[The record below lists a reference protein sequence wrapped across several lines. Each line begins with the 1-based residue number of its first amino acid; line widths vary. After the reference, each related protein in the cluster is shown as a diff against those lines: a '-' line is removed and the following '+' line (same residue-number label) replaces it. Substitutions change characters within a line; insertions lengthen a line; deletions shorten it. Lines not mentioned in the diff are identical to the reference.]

1 MQKGKRFT
9 ISLLLSLVFAVPYVR
24 AGSVAEGLGEAI
36 PFWPKGKMPRVQAM
50 KVERLTEQ
58 GHLTDVTVPAL
69 YFFPAK
75 GEGAKPCVIVCPGG
89 GYGILAYRHEGIDL
103 ARWFNA
109 QGVNAFVLK
118 YRVPANPDGAFCD
131 GQRAVSFIRANAAK
145 YSTDPGLIGM
155 MGFSAGANL
164 TARVS
169 SDRRRA
175 YSRVDAIDDVSSRP
189 DYSFI
194 IYPWTLVQGDNNE
207 SRLPLMLRDRFPVD
221 ANTPSAF
228 LVQAQDDGCHVENAL
243 GYFLA
248 CKYAGVPC
256 ELHVFPDGGHGYGIR
271 YQLEYSVAG
280 WQNLAAKW
288 LDRTLK
294 KLRSKK

>member
-1 MQKGKRFT
+1 MNHKHLT
-9 ISLLLSLVFAVPYVR
+9 ICLFVSIVFFAPSIR
-24 AGSVAEGLGEAI
+24 ASSVAEGLGTAI
-36 PFWPKGKMPRVQAM
+36 PIWPEGKMPRAQA
-50 KVERLTEQ
+50 VIPERLSEQ

-89 GYGILAYRHEGIDL
+89 GYSILAYRHEGIEL
-103 ARWFNA
+103 AQWFN
-109 QGVNAFVLK
+109 GRGINAFVLK

-131 GQRAVSFIRANAAK
+131 GQRAVSFVRAHATD
-145 YSTDPGLIGM
+145 YGTDPNLIGL

-175 YSRVDAIDDVSSRP
+175 YDRVDVVDDVSSRP

-194 IYPWTLVQGDNNE
+194 IYPWTLVQGDNDE
-207 SRLPLMLRDRFPVD
+207 KRLPLMLRDKFPVD
-221 ANTPSAF
+221 ADTPSAF

-256 ELHVFPDGGHGYGIR
+256 ELHAFPDGGHGYGIR
-271 YQLEYSVAG
+271 YQQNYSVAG
-280 WQNLAAKW
+280 WQNLAGKW
-288 LDRTLK
+288 LERTVK

>member
-36 PFWPKGKMPRVQAM
+36 PFWPEGKMPRVQAM

-75 GEGAKPCVIVCPGG
+75 GEGAKPCVIVCP
-89 GYGILAYRHEGIDL
+89 
-103 ARWFNA
+103 
-109 QGVNAFVLK
+109 
-118 YRVPANPDGAFCD
+118 
-131 GQRAVSFIRANAAK
+131 
-145 YSTDPGLIGM
+145 
-155 MGFSAGANL
+155 
-164 TARVS
+164 
-169 SDRRRA
+169 
-175 YSRVDAIDDVSSRP
+175 
-189 DYSFI
+189 
-194 IYPWTLVQGDNNE
+194 
-207 SRLPLMLRDRFPVD
+207 
-221 ANTPSAF
+221 
-228 LVQAQDDGCHVENAL
+228 
-243 GYFLA
+243 
-248 CKYAGVPC
+248 
-256 ELHVFPDGGHGYGIR
+256 DGGHGYGIR

-288 LDRTLK
+288 FDRTLK